1 MASKTV
7 TLLMD
12 GATVQVM
19 RTAHGAVVAVTNE
32 DGEQV
37 TADTA
42 QVEQL
47 RELLEV
53 RAGLP
58 LDGFF
63 ATLETRNETITK
75 LHAQR
80 MDLSEK
86 LREATARAYA
96 AERRVRELEARI
108 ESMEMD
114 AKVEGYRNG

>member
-53 RAGLP
+53 RDAQN
-58 LDGFF
+58 DGFF

-114 AKVEGYRNG
+114 AKVEGYRHG

>member
-19 RTAHGAVVAVTNE
+19 RTTHGAVVAVTNE

-47 RELLEV
+47 RELLEA
-53 RAGLP
+53 RDTQNTGL
-58 LDGFF
+58 F
-63 ATLETRNETITK
+63 ATLETRNVTITK
-75 LHAQR
+75 MH
-80 MDLSEK
+80 
-86 LREATARAYA
+86 EALERLGELNAGLIARAYA